1 MLTAQAIED
10 FKNFISQTIS
20 YAKVTISGTTQK
32 MVIKRKE
39 RLKNGQVA
47 AYIEITPQARKSVTV
62 QRVQLYN
69 NDNQL
74 WADKTVS
81 IPIETV
87 QKGVLYRFTFD
98 IKETE
103 V

>member
-1 MLTAQAIED
+1 M
-10 FKNFISQTIS
+10 
-20 YAKVTISGTTQK
+20 
-32 MVIKRKE
+32 
-39 RLKNGQVA
+39 
-47 AYIEITPQARKSVTV
+47 EITPQARESVTV

>member
-47 AYIEITPQARKSVTV
+47 V
-62 QRVQLYN
+62 
-69 NDNQL
+69 
-74 WADKTVS
+74 
-81 IPIETV
+81 
-87 QKGVLYRFTFD
+87 
-98 IKETE
+98 
-103 V
+103 